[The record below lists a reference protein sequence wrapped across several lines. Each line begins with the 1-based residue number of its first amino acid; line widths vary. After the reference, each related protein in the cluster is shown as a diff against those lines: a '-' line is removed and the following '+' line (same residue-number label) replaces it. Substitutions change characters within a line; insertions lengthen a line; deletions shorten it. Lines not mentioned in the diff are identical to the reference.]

1 MKVFITRVW
10 GFDPERWPV
19 ITFGL
24 EGNRDNLLQDSSPGD
39 RIVFVGTLREPT
51 PEPLRGRLLGMA
63 EIGRIAVDTLDVIGE
78 DVRGPQDYDEA
89 GYFRWP
95 KAILMVRAWRFRPQ
109 PMLLDVL
116 AEQLPYHATS
126 QAVLLDGRD
135 ADAVMSL
142 NAEEVEIPAS
152 EALVKARLLDKA
164 LNLGRPTTGPEP
176 KSWEGSTGRD
186 VSRTA
191 FTYALRFGRTD
202 IWKIGHAVDVK
213 ERLKQVNC
221 HIPPEAVPER
231 WNATFQQAWDS
242 ETDAYGMEQRVL
254 RALAASRT
262 EGERVRCTE
271 PELWAAWL
279 AGIGV

>member
-10 GFDPERWPV
+10 GFGPERWPV

-24 EGNRDNLLQDSSPGD
+24 EGNRDSLLQDSLPGD

-63 EIGRIAVDTLDVIGE
+63 EIGRIAVDTLDVIG
-78 DVRGPQDYDEA
+78 DDFRGPNDYDEA
-89 GYFRWP
+89 GHFRWP
-95 KAILMVRAWRFRPQ
+95 KAILMVRAWRFMPQ

-126 QAVLLDGRD
+126 QAVLLQGGD
-135 ADAVMSL
+135 ADAIMSL

-164 LNLGRPTTGPEP
+164 LNSGRPTTGPEP

-186 VSRTA
+186 VNRTA
-191 FTYALRFGRTD
+191 FTYAFRFGRTD

-231 WNATFQQAWDS
+231 WNAKFQQAWDS
-242 ETDAYGMEQRVL
+242 ETDAYAMEQRVL
-254 RALAASRT
+254 QTLAAGRT
-262 EGERVRCTE
+262 DGERVRCTE
-271 PELWAAWL
+271 AELWTAWL
-279 AGIGV
+279 GGIGA